1 MTYWD
6 GWSSQSQENWICAPC
21 LSKQQPVRKSTH
33 RIRLRYSENHAEF
46 SPLSRTATEVLVLW
60 CWQLALPFSRA
71 QISAC
76 LVSVPSTLPA
86 RRRSSSVGAHSCAG
100 ASISPSHAPSQWTRW
115 HREEPSVLSLWE
127 FKQQVI
133 TFHRTVSYK
142 PSYCTDP

>member
-33 RIRLRYSENHAEF
+33 RIRLRYTVTIVRIMQSF
-46 SPLSRTATEVLVLW
+46 SPLSRTTTEVLVLW

-127 FKQQVI
+127 FKQQVY
-133 TFHRTVSYK
+133 F
-142 PSYCTDP
+142 PSYSFLQT